1 MVNLMDT
8 AYAAVMAV
16 VARCLSTGGMLAAKL
31 SRAVGLARR
40 RAGAGR
46 SASDSRAQLVW
57 QQLFDPAVQL
67 RQQLGKH
74 VFQIRPGDGGKTP
87 GPDLQKCTAY
97 RQAGPGGLPLALCL
111 SEGLVVAAR
120 CWARGGSKAPPCPSN
135 KSTKDGIDQ
144 RKDPQGAFV
153 IEQPLNPVLDEAALI
168 AKLASLLSQT

>member
-111 SEGLVVAAR
+111 SEGLGVAAR
-120 CWARGGSKAPPCPSN
+120 CTAYAWWVAPPRTGDECSEDCVN
-135 KSTKDGIDQ
+135 Q
-144 RKDPQGAFV
+144 REDPQRSLV
-153 IEQPLNPVLDEAALI
+153 VEQALNPVLNESALV
-168 AKLASLLSQT
+168 AYLASSLP

>member
-57 QQLFDPAVQL
+57 QQLFDPSVQL

-111 SEGLVVAAR
+111 SEGLGVTGAYFGCGLFSRPPPSKPYRGTGECDLDQGEVFVVQPDAR
-120 CWARGGSKAPPCPSN
+120 RHQE
-135 KSTKDGIDQ
+135 DDH
-144 RKDPQGAFV
+144 D
-153 IEQPLNPVLDEAALI
+153 
-168 AKLASLLSQT
+168 